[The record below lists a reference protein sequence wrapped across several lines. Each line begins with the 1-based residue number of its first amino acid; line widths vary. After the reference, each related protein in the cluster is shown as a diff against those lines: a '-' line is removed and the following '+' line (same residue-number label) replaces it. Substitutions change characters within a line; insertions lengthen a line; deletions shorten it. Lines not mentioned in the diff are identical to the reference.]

1 MTTKVAVGHYQ
12 SLEYASPTSPVLI
25 RDEIHGDFT
34 VTEPVLIE
42 LLHSP
47 CLRRLVGVLQHGLSG
62 FLAFTP
68 PITRFEHSVGA
79 FLIVRRAG
87 AKLDEQ
93 IAALLHDVSHTVLS
107 HVMDWASLTKPGESF
122 HEVHKDR
129 YIESTPLPDIL
140 TRHGF
145 ADLKPLQEELY
156 PLVEMPSP
164 HLCADRLDYGIRDTI
179 AFGYLKLEEGR
190 RILASI
196 QAHPNATSPDR
207 LLVASDQDLALALC
221 RAYLAADRDVWS
233 NPGHVEITRA
243 IGDVIGKAVHSG
255 RLLEEQMWT
264 LSDNEFWEALREA
277 TDDAGR
283 KVMDRLKSTTSM
295 PHENGLH
302 KEAKVRTLD
311 PDVVNSPS
319 SAAQQP
325 VPLSQVSEIWAEEK
339 RAYILARQSQRVA

>member
-79 FLIVRRAG
+79 FLIVRRARCK
-87 AKLDEQ
+87 ARRADRRPP
-93 IAALLHDVSHTVLS
+93 ADVSHTVLS

-140 TRHGF
+140 RRHGF

-156 PLVEMPSP
+156 PL
-164 HLCADRLDYGIRDTI
+164 
-179 AFGYLKLEEGR
+179 LEEGR
-190 RILASI
+190 RILSSI

-221 RAYLAADRDVWS
+221 R
-233 NPGHVEITRA
+233 
-243 IGDVIGKAVHSG
+243 DVIGKAVHSG
-255 RLLEEQMWT
+255 RLLEKQMWT
-264 LSDNEFWEALREA
+264 LSDNEFWEALKEA

-283 KVMDRLKSTTSM
+283 EVMDRLKSTTSM

-319 SAAQQP
+319 AAQQP
-325 VPLSQVSEIWAEEK
+325 VPLSQ
-339 RAYILARQSQRVA
+339 